1 MQDLCR
7 KLIHLL
13 FGLLIAGMVWAAGKT
28 TATAILAGGL
38 FIGLVMVDLILRGY
52 RLPVFSVLLAHF
64 DRNDRLPGK
73 GALMFAVSAL
83 ACVILFPVSIAVPA
97 ILTLAVLDSVTT
109 MAGQSFGRHRI
120 YNGKSLEG
128 TAAGII
134 VTTIVLL
141 VFMNPAGALAVAVLA
156 GIIELVSPVDDNL
169 VIPVA
174 VGILLMLMPGVLVGG
189 TV

>member
-1 MQDLCR
+1 MKEHFR
-7 KLIHLL
+7 KLIHLI
-13 FGLLIAGMVWAAGKT
+13 FGLLIAGMVYATGKT

-38 FIGLVMVDLILRGY
+38 FIGLVLVDLILRGY
-52 RLPVFSVLLAHF
+52 KIPLFSLLVDHL

-83 ACVILFPVSIAVPA
+83 VCVILFPVSIAVPA
-97 ILTLAVLDSVTT
+97 IVTLAVLDSVTT
-109 MAGQSFGRHRI
+109 IIGKSFGRHRI
-120 YNGKSLEG
+120 YNGKSWEG
-128 TAAGII
+128 TTAGIV

-141 VFMNPAGALAVAVLA
+141 AFMSLTGAVAVAVLA

-174 VGILLMLMPGVLVGG
+174 VSAFLALVPGVLVAA
-189 TV
+189 V

>member
-1 MQDLCR
+1 MQEFFR
-7 KLIHLL
+7 KLIHLI
-13 FGLLIAGMVWAAGKT
+13 FGLLIAGMVYAAGKT
-28 TATAILAGGL
+28 LATAILAGGL
-38 FIGLVMVDLILRGY
+38 FIGVVMVDLLLRGY
-52 RLPVFSVLLAHF
+52 QLPLFSVLIGHF

-83 ACVILFPVSIAVPA
+83 VCVILFPVSMAVPA
-97 ILTLAVLDSVTT
+97 IVTLAVLDSVTT
-109 MAGQSFGRHRI
+109 IVGKSFGRHRI
-120 YNGKSLEG
+120 YNGKSFEG

-141 VFMNPAGALAVAVLA
+141 VFMSLPGALAVAVLA

-174 VGILLMLMPGVLVGG
+174 VSVFLALMPGVLVAA
-189 TV
+189 V

>member
-1 MQDLCR
+1 MQELFR
-7 KLIHLL
+7 KLIHLV

-28 TATAILAGGL
+28 NAAAILAGGI
-38 FIGLVMVDLILRGY
+38 FIGLVLVDLILRGH
-52 RLPVFSVLLAHF
+52 RLWIFSDLIAHF
-64 DRNDRLPGK
+64 DRNDCLPGK
-73 GALMFAVSAL
+73 GALMFGVSAL

-97 ILTLAVLDSVTT
+97 IVTLAVLDSVTT
-109 MAGQSFGRHRI
+109 IAGQALGRHRI
-120 YNGKSLEG
+120 YNGKSFEG

-141 VFMNPAGALAVAVLA
+141 VFMSLPGAVAVAILA

-174 VGILLMLMPGVLVGG
+174 VAVLLAIMPGVLVAA
-189 TV
+189 V